1 MVKEASSEVCFE
13 QVTLFEEFEGIEF
26 FGENEEAPQRSS
38 RELAISMAAT
48 VQAAL
53 IKTVGF
59 ANAHAAVLVGILKVS
74 IVIYLLFNSVSTL
87 FMGWVLNRYLTKT
100 VRACKKNGVIG
111 AVVHFGKT
119 GLNSFSKLVPI
130 FFKKF

>member
-1 MVKEASSEVCFE
+1 MEQNMSEVCFE
-13 QVTLFEEFEGIEF
+13 QVTLFEEFEGVEF

-38 RELAISMAAT
+38 RELAINLVAT
-48 VQAAL
+48 VQATL
-53 IKTVGF
+53 IKAMGF
-59 ANAHAAVLVGILKVS
+59 ASAHSAVLIGILKVS
-74 IVIYLLFNSVSTL
+74 VVIYLLFNSVSTL
-87 FMGWVLNRYLTKT
+87 LIGWVLNRYLTKT

-119 GLNSFSKLVPI
+119 GLTSFSKLVPI